1 MHDKKEDRGRTIM
14 GLEEEKTTTKK
25 MMKELEHCLTHSSLF
40 VLFLSFGSYFR
51 SPYFISN
58 QGTRRL
64 SEVRVTLHN
73 ASPQKSN
80 ALK

>member
-58 QGTRRL
+58 Q
-64 SEVRVTLHN
+64 VRVTLHN